1 MLLRPLVPFFAALL
15 LAGPAGAIAAADDI
29 SPAERK
35 VFMDAH
41 LDNLPA
47 SAELSYGFRTSESG
61 ATTLDDSVTLST
73 RKDGDRGRVVNVDY
87 LHGEHHLELPA
98 VDHAQSNPVILYFLE
113 HDVRDMHRRL
123 GGQEN
128 YFRRRIRLAFAE
140 AARMRPVNI
149 RYAGRQV
156 QATEVSVQPYADDP
170 LKDRFKGLAGKS
182 YILLLSD
189 QVPGGVYQLRTVVLL
204 DGSSTPKLE
213 NVLTL
218 KGPKT
223 GVETR

>member
-1 MLLRPLVPFFAALL
+1 MRPLLSLLAALL
-15 LAGPAGAIAAADDI
+15 LAGPAAAADDI
-29 SPAERK
+29 SAAERK

-41 LDNLPA
+41 LANLPA
-47 SAELSYGFRTSESG
+47 RAELNYDFKTKESG
-61 ATTLDDSVTLST
+61 TTTLDDSVTLSAHEE
-73 RKDGDRGRVVNVDY
+73 GERGRVVTVDY

-98 VDHAQSNPVILYFLE
+98 VDHAASNPVILYFLE

-140 AARMRPVNI
+140 EARMRPVSI
-149 RYAGRQV
+149 SYAGRQV
-156 QATEVSVQPYADDP
+156 QGTEVSVQPYVADP
-170 LKDRFKGLAGKS
+170 LKDRFKGLEGKS

-189 QVPGGVYQLRTVVLL
+189 EVPGGVYQLRTVVLL

-218 KGPKT
+218 KGQ
-223 GVETR
+223 